1 MEIRCT
7 NCGGSVQK
15 ATVIVERETSF
26 GSYSGGGYAGGQY
39 VNTSGSVKMQSALA
53 QRLSADE
60 PQHSKGVWSLFLLVS
75 LTAAFLPLCVCLG
88 TFQFATNGPNG
99 QDPAAQAV
107 EIASIILVFL
117 AIPAIIV
124 ASKMLKKRHRRK
136 VNQWWW
142 SVLDRRYYCYSCG
155 AITNV

>member
-7 NCGGSVQK
+7 NCGGPVQK
-15 ATVIVERETSF
+15 ATVIVERETSY

-39 VNTSGSVKMQSALA
+39 VNTSGSVKTQSALA

-60 PQHSKGVWSLFLLVS
+60 PKGVWGLFLIVS
-75 LTAAFLPLCVCLG
+75 LTAALLPLCMCVG
-88 TFQFATNGPNG
+88 TFLFATNGPTG
-99 QDPAAQAV
+99 QDPAAQTV
-107 EIASIILVFL
+107 EIASVILWFV

-124 ASKMLKKRHRRK
+124 VSRILKKRHRRK

-142 SVLDRRYYCYSCG
+142 SVFDRRYYCYSCG